1 MGAYTLG
8 IALELGSQ
16 LRELRYDGFNIFS
29 VTKNRGIEIQRL
41 CVLKRECAGREGVP
55 VGFTF
60 RGVRLQP
67 YLLRIVL
74 SETAS

>member
-1 MGAYTLG
+1 MG

-41 CVLKRECAGREGVP
+41 CVLKREFRRQGRGP
-55 VGFTF
+55 GWIYFS
-60 RGVRLQP
+60 R
-67 YLLRIVL
+67 
-74 SETAS
+74 